1 MCWIRKLDYFKN
13 FYPLKR
19 GTFCQKCIFG
29 AFRTFLVWTWAKLA
43 AIYSKRHL
51 QHDSM
56 PFFPIASGSMTFFLG
71 HVQKPATLGI
81 FGLFYF
87 FSPFLFSP
95 FLIFLLQWL
104 AFYWACFQFKNSRE
118 ITIETENSYHGV
130 AKCSWG
136 KLCSEF
142 FAQTSEHFR
151 AYFWING
158 LETSDLLS
166 LERSFPPAEFEY
178 CISDANFGQTRWRQ

>member
-1 MCWIRKLDYFKN
+1 MHFWGISDIFSLDMSQISCN
-13 FYPLKR
+13 LLKK
-19 GTFCQKCIFG
+19 TFATWQYAFLSNSVRLYDIFPR
-29 AFRTFLVWTWAKLA
+29 ACAETCDFR
-43 AIYSKRHL
+43 
-51 QHDSM
+51 
-56 PFFPIASGSMTFFLG
+56 
-71 HVQKPATLGI
+71 I